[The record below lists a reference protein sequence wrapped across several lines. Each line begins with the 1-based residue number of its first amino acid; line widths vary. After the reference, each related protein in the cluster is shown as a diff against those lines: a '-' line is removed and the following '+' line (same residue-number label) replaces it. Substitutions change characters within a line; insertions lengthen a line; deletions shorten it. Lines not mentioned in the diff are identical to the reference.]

1 MLILGGVWRRSR
13 EKKRGKSLDWVL
25 CDLLTDKYPP
35 NVHYL
40 VFFIIIVEVILPN
53 HPFNL
58 VVYTTYGGVWI
69 SFCKKN
75 TQFHVAVVVHSD
87 RPIII
92 HDFFFFHTGFDPPK
106 VSD

>member
-1 MLILGGVWRRSR
+1 VCQCSNELMLILGGVWRRSR

-58 VVYTTYGGVWI
+58 VVYVPPMEA
-69 SFCKKN
+69 F
-75 TQFHVAVVVHSD
+75 
-87 RPIII
+87 
-92 HDFFFFHTGFDPPK
+92 GFPF
-106 VSD
+106 V